1 MILLS
6 AQNISKTY
14 MERKVLDDVSF
25 FLNEGD
31 KVGIVG
37 INGTGKSTLL
47 KILAGAA
54 SSDSGSVTRTNG
66 IRVSYLPQIPEFDD
80 SGRLIE
86 QVLAHLPNDLRSSKE
101 YEARSILGKL
111 GLQDCDRDISSL
123 SGGERRR
130 AGIASALIQPSD
142 VLLLDE
148 PTNHIDNETSQLLE
162 DLLLKY
168 RGAIVMVT
176 HDRYFLNR
184 ICNRIVE
191 IDRGKLYCCEGSYS
205 EHLLQKAQR
214 EADAEAAERK
224 AKSLYRRELEWISR
238 GARARGTKSKDRIER
253 FEELK
258 NRDVPVQAESVAM
271 QSVSSRLGKKTIEI
285 ESISKSIDGKPLITD
300 FSYIISRDARIGIVG
315 SNGAGKST
323 FLKMLCGQIMPDSG
337 RIVLGDTVNIGYFS
351 QECEEMDPTLR
362 VIEYIRE
369 TADIVRTPDGTV
381 TASQMLERFLFN
393 SELQW
398 NRIEKLS
405 GGERKRLYLLKILMQ
420 APNILLLDEPTN
432 DLDIAAVKWLED
444 FLSEYF
450 GTVIVVSHDR
460 HFLNN
465 VCTRIVDIDYS
476 EIKMYVGNYEFWY
489 ESSQL
494 IQKLIKQQNK
504 KNEEKAK
511 ELQAF
516 IARFSANKSKS
527 RQATSRKKLLDKLTI
542 EELPASSR
550 RYPFVGFDMDREVGK
565 DILTVEGLTKEVDGV
580 KLLNNVSFTVR
591 KNDKIAFV
599 GKSEQA
605 ITMLFKIL
613 MEEETPDSGSFK
625 WGLSTSRSY
634 FPADNSAFFNS
645 DLNLIDWMRQYSK
658 DQTETYIRGFL
669 GRMLFSG
676 DAVLKPVNVLS
687 GGEKVRCM
695 LSRMML
701 FGSNVLI
708 LDQPTNHLDLESI
721 TAVNNGLS
729 EFKGNVLFCSHDYEI
744 VNTVAN
750 RIIEI
755 CDDGI
760 IDHSGNYDDFVE
772 FKESRGMAVTT
783 L

>member
-1 MILLS
+1 
-6 AQNISKTY
+6 

-285 ESISKSIDGKPLITD
+285 ENISKSIDGKPLITD

-432 DLDIAAVKWLED
+432 DLDITTLTILED
-444 FLSEYF
+444 YLRSFS
-450 GTVIVVSHDR
+450 GAVIAVSHDR
-460 HFLNN
+460 YFLDKTASEIFEFKNGQ
-465 VCTRIVDIDYS
+465 CTRFN
-476 EIKMYVGNYEFWY
+476 GNYSDYAEKVSG
-489 ESSQL
+489 EERDNAP
-494 IQKLIKQQNK
+494 KPK
-504 KNEEKAK
+504 KKEKK
-511 ELQAF
+511 ERTPSGERK
-516 IARFSANKSKS
+516 ARFSFKEQ
-527 RQATSRKKLLDKLTI
+527 REYATIDSDIASL
-542 EELPASSR
+542 EEQIADAEKEIAKNSSD
-550 RYPFVGFDMDREVGK
+550 Y
-565 DILTVEGLTKEVDGV
+565 V
-580 KLLNNVSFTVR
+580 KLQEL
-591 KNDKIAFV
+591 
-599 GKSEQA
+599 
-605 ITMLFKIL
+605 
-613 MEEETPDSGSFK
+613 
-625 WGLSTSRSY
+625 
-634 FPADNSAFFNS
+634 S
-645 DLNLIDWMRQYSK
+645 DLKSSLEAQL
-658 DQTETYIRGFL
+658 E
-669 GRMLFSG
+669 
-676 DAVLKPVNVLS
+676 
-687 GGEKVRCM
+687 EKMERWVY
-695 LSRMML
+695 LNEL
-701 FGSNVLI
+701 A
-708 LDQPTNHLDLESI
+708 E
-721 TAVNNGLS
+721 
-729 EFKGNVLFCSHDYEI
+729 K
-744 VNTVAN
+744 
-750 RIIEI
+750 IERER
-755 CDDGI
+755 
-760 IDHSGNYDDFVE
+760 S
-772 FKESRGMAVTT
+772 